1 MSEQAPNKA
10 GNEAGSVTE
19 ALPEAYERFTLVF
32 VGNLR
37 KFQGN
42 PLRTETPF
50 GIPIV
55 CGIGDA
61 FEEADGLRALRL
73 TRDDIEEP
81 RP

>member
-1 MSEQAPNKA
+1 M
-10 GNEAGSVTE
+10 TE
-19 ALPEAYERFTLVF
+19 PAYERFTLVF

-61 FEEADGLRALRL
+61 FEEADGLRAQLEYL